1 MSILARG
8 IITSFTAS
16 FRSSAFTLDRPSSA
30 ASAFAAFTANS
41 SPLCPCT
48 TPRMHS
54 ITRYSTC
61 SSEMEHSL
69 SHSLAKRICVRAPA
83 VASSASAAAVAALFW
98 NFIAMSTA
106 VTRSWSCKTWSA
118 LRVTAMRSS
127 KCSLSAPSSGLNVA
141 MSRGRH
147 GCLNVMPSRSTTF
160 SPSANTVN
168 KRLETDSSRRLISS
182 TYRIPRCAS
191 ASSPG

>member
-106 VTRSWSCKTWSA
+106 VTRSWS
-118 LRVTAMRSS
+118 
-127 KCSLSAPSSGLNVA
+127 
-141 MSRGRH
+141 
-147 GCLNVMPSRSTTF
+147 
-160 SPSANTVN
+160 
-168 KRLETDSSRRLISS
+168 
-182 TYRIPRCAS
+182 
-191 ASSPG
+191 